1 MKENREESTCK
12 SIEKKTGKKSRD
24 ENREEHRKEHINS
37 YIIHTECLRYP
48 KAPTPEILID
58 STGRGR
64 GRFYWPGAVSEALET
79 PGAL

>member
-12 SIEKKTGKKSRD
+12 SIEKKIGKKVETKIVKNIEKNIS
-24 ENREEHRKEHINS
+24 ILIS
-37 YIIHTECLRYP
+37 YIQNVYDIP
-48 KAPTPEILID
+48 KYPTPEILID